1 MEMKVYPK
9 ALLHYKKALTY
20 PNLGDAERFQKAIS
34 SIEAAQKERGGKEID
49 GKD

>member
-20 PNLGDAERFQKAIS
+20 PNLADAERFWKAIS
-34 SIEAAQKERGGKEID
+34 SIEAAQKEGRGKGID
-49 GKD
+49 RKD